1 MTADAELVTIVKS
14 CEGPRTD
21 RRLQDG
27 EWREERRCLW
37 ILGSCSGT
45 AGGLAKAVCLLQCL
59 ALGGAF
65 DVSDGMGLL
74 LNGVSWSKGSDDP

>member
-1 MTADAELVTIVKS
+1 MASGEKK
-14 CEGPRTD
+14 
-21 RRLQDG
+21 RRG
-27 EWREERRCLW
+27 LW

-65 DVSDGMGLL
+65 DVPDGLGLL
-74 LNGVSWSKGSDDP
+74 LNGVSLGLRVLMILGLNFYCGGFLFLGSC